1 MEKNLFTLV
10 NQFIEENKYA
20 EAIEQ
25 LNKLQ
30 KQYPKNGEIFVKRA
44 DLFYKLQKY
53 SDALNDYT
61 QSLKYD
67 IKQSDKV
74 KAKIEMITNI
84 IKYQGSDIYAATNLH
99 NDPWLDE

>member
-1 MEKNLFTLV
+1 MENLFTLV
-10 NQFIEENKYA
+10 DQFIEKNKYT

-53 SDALNDYT
+53 TDALNDYN

-67 IKQSDKV
+67 PKHSDEV
-74 KAKIEMITNI
+74 KAKIEIITNI

>member
-1 MEKNLFTLV
+1 MENLFKLV
-10 NQFIEENKYA
+10 DQFIEENKYT

-25 LNKLQ
+25 LNKLHN
-30 KQYPKNGEIFVKRA
+30 QYPKKGEIFVKRA

-53 SDALNDYT
+53 TDALNDYN
-61 QSLKYD
+61 QSLTLG
-67 IKQSDKV
+67 DKHSEDV
-74 KAKIEMITNI
+74 KAKIEIITNI

>member
-1 MEKNLFTLV
+1 MENIFKLV
-10 NQFIEENKYA
+10 NQFIEENKYT

-25 LNKLQ
+25 LNKLH
-30 KQYPKNGEIFVKRA
+30 KQYPANGEIIVKRA

-53 SDALNDYT
+53 TDALNDYN
-61 QSLKYD
+61 QSLKYAN
-67 IKQSDKV
+67 KHSDEV
-74 KAKIEMITNI
+74 KAKIEIITNI